1 MIAAGVLAVGLVLAG
16 GARAEPGIPDVKK
29 AAETLVKAL
38 LPALKD
44 SPGKVGVLMFT
55 PIDDGT
61 RTSPFGTLVQE
72 QVTLQ
77 LAARRPK
84 GARYSLVERREV
96 FKLMEDSRV
105 YGQDEDLFDK
115 LRVKGGLDF
124 MVSGTYAATDREVAV
139 TASLLETRSAA
150 VLASANVVL
159 GNGKALASLMRLPEE
174 KAEKEAP
181 PLTLEAALVYAGA
194 DGKLRAVREGTTLT
208 SRDNYALYLKPSQ
221 DCWVYIYQAD
231 SAGNTLRL
239 FPNPAF
245 DTAANPLSAG
255 REYWAPNDGDYYYLD
270 ENKGRETV
278 YVVASRKPKAALEEL
293 VSAKQEAFLKKVDEL
308 KLMGA
313 GGRRSVS
320 VVKAKPLNGAQAD
333 IISKSLGAAGDFVF
347 SVSFRHD

>member
-1 MIAAGVLAVGLVLAG
+1 MGAPGVLALCLALAG
-16 GARAEPGIPDVKK
+16 GARAEPGIADVKK
-29 AAETLVKAL
+29 SAAALVKKL
-38 LPALKD
+38 LPALEGA
-44 SPGKVGVLMFT
+44 SGKLGVLTFT

-72 QVTLQ
+72 QVTLE
-77 LAARRPK
+77 LSSRRPK
-84 GARYSLVERREV
+84 GARYSLLERREI
-96 FKLMEDSRV
+96 FKLMEDSRI
-105 YGQDEDLFDK
+105 YGKDEDLFDK

-124 MVSGTYAATDREVAV
+124 MVSGSYAATDEEVTV
-139 TASLLETRSAA
+139 TASLLDTRSAA

-159 GNGKALASLMRLPEE
+159 KNGKALAAMMKLPEE

-181 PLTLEAALVYAGA
+181 LTLEAALVYVGA

-208 SRDNYALYLKPSQ
+208 SRDNYALYLKPAQ
-221 DCWVYIYQAD
+221 DCWVYVYQAD

-239 FPNPAF
+239 FPNPEF
-245 DTAANPLSAG
+245 QTAANPVSAG
-255 REYWAPNDGDYYYLD
+255 REYWAPNDGDYYFLD

-278 YVVASRKPKAALEEL
+278 YVVASRKPKPALEEL